1 MEARTI
7 RVYWRNVQAGWLN
20 YNWNGVI
27 YPDSVVHVS
36 ACEAQIAEG
45 RILGDWRKNASR
57 YRGDAV
63 VGVKNICPHGPN
75 ADDPNHPTGGVQF
88 YVEITN
94 HRGPINVVT
103 DITVMGGPE
112 DVELV

>member
-7 RVYWRNVQAGWLN
+7 RVYWRNVQVGWLN
-20 YNWNGVI
+20 FNWDGVI
-27 YPDSVVHVS
+27 FPKSVVHVS
-36 ACEAQIAEG
+36 VCEAQIEQG
-45 RILGDWRKNASR
+45 RILGNWQDHASR

-63 VGVKNICPHGPN
+63 VGVKNVRPHGPN
-75 ADDPNHPTGGVQF
+75 AGDHITGGVEF

-103 DITVMGGPE
+103 DITVMGEPG
-112 DVELV
+112 DAALV